1 MTTGPCSCGCCTGI
15 ADLTPVRV
23 VNRPGLREI
32 AYRTGRYATFR
43 QSMIAGLTRS
53 DRPALADLRMRDPA
67 DFSIAL
73 IDAWAVTADVLTFYT
88 ERIAN
93 EHYLGTTTERRSV
106 AGIVGLIG
114 YRLGPGVA
122 AQTALAFTLDTSPGS
137 PAAVPIAAGA
147 RVQTLPGPGELPQT
161 FETVEDLVALADW
174 NTPRALR
181 TAPRVPRDG
190 DTAVLLAGVATGV
203 NRGDTLLF
211 MAGNATHDSGYTVV
225 RVTSVS
231 RDPEQQRTAVTFAP
245 ALTGLDEAQPVRVF
259 AMRQRAALF
268 GFNAPSPVLFVD
280 EVKDVLDEAGLLN
293 ADRSDWNFPALHQ
306 TDEDDTDAPVQA
318 DLDALYEAVAVDS
331 PSVLV
336 NGTTSALGMIDAVG
350 EVARTDFGISAKVT
364 RLALELTEEH
374 LAAFGG
380 AATRGTVLLV
390 RAEELTVAEAPVTA
404 PVFGDTVHLA
414 APPAPIEAP
423 RLVIVRGRR
432 AHVRTELTVE
442 AFVEFDDGGPAVL
455 ATNLDLAVLAIDSDD
470 PDAWV
475 VRVSTADGRIGTITA
490 AATTF
495 VFLPGHEDEPILG
508 ESALVEKVDGS
519 TLLLTEPLGEVY
531 DRFSVAGRTVEIWGN
546 VATATHGE
554 SVLDEVLGSGDAAGA
569 FQRFTLRRSPL
580 THVQASTVSGGASTL
595 RVFVNDVEWREVPT
609 LFGHRPRDRVFAT
622 ETTDDGRTVV
632 QFGDGVSGARPPT
645 GHDNIRARYRAGVG
659 LEGQA
664 EADQL
669 TLLMTRPLG
678 VQGVRNPLPAT
689 GAQDPQSGADAA
701 DNAPRTVLTLD
712 RIVSLRDYEDFAANF
727 GAIGKAAATWT
738 WDGVVRGVI
747 LTVSGVGG
755 ADVTEGGQLMRDLS
769 AAMLAAGNPRIPLV
783 IRPAEVGL
791 FTLEATLV
799 LDPAF
804 VPEPVVAAARA
815 ALLDRFSFARR
826 AFGQIVSLGEVD
838 EVLHG
843 VRGVVGV
850 LVTRLHRTGAAAVR
864 NPTLVARPLVPG
876 RPPSDTG
883 AEVLTIDPD
892 GILLGVAP

>member
-1 MTTGPCSCGCCTGI
+1 MTTGACSCGFCAGI
-15 ADLTPVRV
+15 ADRTPARV
-23 VNRPGLREI
+23 INRPGLREI

-43 QSMIAGLTRS
+43 ESMIAGLTRS
-53 DRPALADLRMRDPA
+53 DRPALADLRTRDPA

-73 IDAWAVTADVLTFYT
+73 INAWAVAADVLTFYT

-93 EHYLGTTTERRSV
+93 EHYLGTATERRSV
-106 AGIVGLIG
+106 SGIVGLIG

-137 PAAVPIAAGA
+137 PTAVPIPTGA
-147 RVQTLPGPGELPQT
+147 QVQTLPGPGELPQT

-174 NTPRALR
+174 NTPPARR

-211 MAGNATHDSGYTVV
+211 MAENATHDTGYTVV

-231 RDPEQQRTAVTFAP
+231 RDADQQRTAATFAP
-245 ALTGLDEAQPVRVF
+245 PLSGLDEGQPVRVF
-259 AMRQRAALF
+259 TMRQRAALF
-268 GFNAPSPVLFVD
+268 GFNAPSPILFVKA
-280 EVKDVLDEAGLLN
+280 VKEALVDLLN
-293 ADRSDWNFPALHQ
+293 SGQ
-306 TDEDDTDAPVQA
+306 TDWAFRALAPAEV
-318 DLDALYEAVAVDS
+318 DLDALYEAVVVDS
-331 PSVLV
+331 PAVLL
-336 NGTTSALGMIDAVG
+336 NGNERALGMIDAVG

-364 RLALELTEEH
+364 RLGLALDTAD
-374 LAAFGG
+374 LASFGE
-380 AATRGTVLLV
+380 AAPRSTVLLV
-390 RAEELTVAEAPVTA
+390 RAEELAVAEARVVA
-404 PVFGDTVHLA
+404 PVFGDTIDLA
-414 APPAPIEAP
+414 APPSPVEGP
-423 RLVIVRGRR
+423 RLVLVRGRR
-432 AHVRTELTVE
+432 AHVRTDITAK
-442 AFVEFDDGGPAVL
+442 AFVQFDDGGPRAL
-455 ATNLDLAVLAIDSDD
+455 ATELDLTVLAINPAPTN
-470 PDAWV
+470 PDMWV
-475 VRVSTADGRIGTITA
+475 VRVTTADGRVGTVTA
-490 AATTF
+490 AAT
-495 VFLPGHEDEPILG
+495 VFLFLPSHEDAPILG
-508 ESALVEKVDGS
+508 ETALVEEVDGS
-519 TLLLTEPLGEVY
+519 TLLLTAPLTEVY
-531 DRFSVAGRTVEIWGN
+531 DRFTVADRTVEIWGN

-554 SVLDEVLGSGDAAGA
+554 SVVDEVLGSGDAARA
-569 FQRFTLRRSPL
+569 FQIFALRRSPL
-580 THVQASTVSGGASTL
+580 THVPARTVSGGASTL
-595 RVFVNDVEWREVPT
+595 RVFVNDVEWRQVPT
-609 LFGHRPRDRVFAT
+609 LFGHGPRDRVFAT
-622 ETTDDGRTVV
+622 TTNDDGRTVV
-632 QFGDGVSGARPPT
+632 QFGNGVSGARPPT
-645 GHDNIRARYRAGVG
+645 GQDNIRARYRAGVG
-659 LEGQA
+659 RDGLA
-664 EADQL
+664 KADQL

-689 GAQDPQSGADAA
+689 GALDPQSDADAA

-747 LTVSGVGG
+747 LTVSGTGG
-755 ADVTEGGQLMRDLS
+755 EAVDETGPLMRDLT
-769 AAMLAAGNPRIPLV
+769 AAILAAGNPRVPLV

-804 VPEPVVAAARA
+804 VPAAVLEAARA

-850 LVTRLHRTGAAAVR
+850 LLTRLHRTGAPAVR
-864 NPTLVARPLVPG
+864 NPTLVARALVPG
-876 RPPSDTG
+876 RPPAARG

-892 GILLGVAP
+892 GIHLGVAP